1 MLLIKNQKKRSFF
14 RNVLSNS
21 KKKKKT
27 LESLKKCAKF
37 LCGHVFNNRE
47 YILAEFR
54 NTKLTYGVRELEV
67 PLTARAAPQKRA
79 ALAIHAKLSTDE
91 EGGKN

>member
-1 MLLIKNQKKRSFF
+1 MYCRIA
-14 RNVLSNS
+14 
-21 KKKKKT
+21 KKKKNARVVEKVR
-27 LESLKKCAKF
+27 KF

-54 NTKLTYGVRELEV
+54 NTKLTCGVRELEV